1 MVFDN
6 HDARIRYYEL
16 LLQRDTLCDIPEY
29 ELPKGYRFVY
39 YQDGDLEDWIA
50 IEQSAKEFDSREEG
64 HSAWGRFYAGREEEL
79 SSRMVLS
86 RIWRGRKWQPHFM
99 MSAAGILPVPDGCT
113 GWQCA
118 GNIRGLGS
126 QNP

>member
-6 HDARIRYYEL
+6 HDARIRYYKL

-29 ELPKGYRFVY
+29 KLPKGYRFVY

-64 HSAWGRFYAGREEEL
+64 YSAWGRFYLGREEEL
-79 SSRMVLS
+79 SSRMVF
-86 RIWRGRKWQPHFM
+86 IEDMAGK
-99 MSAAGILPVPDGCT
+99 AATCLPRVT
-113 GWQCA
+113 
-118 GNIRGLGS
+118 
-126 QNP
+126 